1 MLPDEQLVS
10 RRTGVWNLSYEQGN
24 LGVLV
29 VTNVRLVWFA
39 DKAENFNVSIPW
51 IEMRAVALREH
62 SVGPIMVVET
72 SERGGGYTLGFRFA
86 DAETLQQAVRE
97 AVSCHGVYTAKPVF
111 GVKAVTEAR
120 TQAPEQVRVSR
131 VTDDVA
137 VERTAGEGGNLD
149 LLQAYFG
156 DEVVDCDRA
165 PELDAYLG
173 LAVETVREGLSLDEL
188 WHVIS

>member
-1 MLPDEQLVS
+1 
-10 RRTGVWNLSYEQGN
+10 
-24 LGVLV
+24 
-29 VTNVRLVWFA
+29 
-39 DKAENFNVSIPW
+39 
-51 IEMRAVALREH
+51 
-62 SVGPIMVVET
+62 
-72 SERGGGYTLGFRFA
+72 
-86 DAETLQQAVRE
+86 
-97 AVSCHGVYTAKPVF
+97 VYTAKPVF